1 MLTEFHLVLVYGIFC
16 LEGYTYQNTLP
27 LRSKTSMEILEQCVF
42 SVQSRSGVFFVN
54 FEHILH
60 IVLVFLLL
68 TLNKQKSVGYIEFR
82 SCRS

>member
-1 MLTEFHLVLVYGIFC
+1 
-16 LEGYTYQNTLP
+16 
-27 LRSKTSMEILEQCVF
+27 MEILEQCVF

-68 TLNKQKSVGYIEFR
+68 TLNK
-82 SCRS
+82 